1 MKVGLAR
8 VQEGRRGRSKKISRG
23 VSLYTPV
30 VIFERKR
37 KNSWKEIEWS
47 FDVIALL
54 FEKG

>member
-1 MKVGLAR
+1 MGLAR

-30 VIFERKR
+30 VIFERK
-37 KNSWKEIEWS
+37 NSWKEIEWS

>member
-1 MKVGLAR
+1 MGLAR